1 MATRYL
7 TTSKAPPGCITFV
20 ILMVI
25 ALNLGTASSFSTVRG
40 NARDATPRFP
50 KKISSRCSS
59 SSHDNLDTHNHLFP
73 RHAMIP
79 NVERASFGI
88 YSAFRFMKTIRK
100 SIARAIAIFSFA
112 FIALGFNTRPAVART
127 KSNDT
132 TATKV
137 QVSGSSSSKKF
148 LKLIVT
154 AGAVA
159 AGAATANKVLGLNH
173 DSDNATSIDLSVQD
187 VVADGTD
194 TQIKIIEELSKPA
207 LVKKTYA
214 TKPNAPLVRDLDAKI
229 ERLKEQEKLALVHAA
244 EKERAEQAA
253 KDKAANQKQII
264 AEKIA
269 KSAEEEANRIS
280 ALEKERNERAMAE
293 EERTRVAAIN
303 NDRKERIAE
312 KESKVALSM
321 LHEDR
326 SHTLVQSSEPSHVD
340 ESRLLVENES
350 TKKQQMT
357 QEEALVLKEKYAAMG
372 LEDRAFNV
380 LVDLGM
386 VELHP
391 DPSLLEWRDSDDDNI
406 DSINIFL

>member
-1 MATRYL
+1 
-7 TTSKAPPGCITFV
+7 
-20 ILMVI
+20 
-25 ALNLGTASSFSTVRG
+25 
-40 NARDATPRFP
+40 
-50 KKISSRCSS
+50 
-59 SSHDNLDTHNHLFP
+59 
-73 RHAMIP
+73 
-79 NVERASFGI
+79 
-88 YSAFRFMKTIRK
+88 MKTIRK
-100 SIARAIAIFSFA
+100 SVARAIAIFSFA
-112 FIALGFNTRPAVART
+112 LIALGFNTQPAVART
-127 KSNDT
+127 KSNDS

-137 QVSGSSSSKKF
+137 QVSESSNSKKF
-148 LKLIVT
+148 LKFIVT

-159 AGAATANKVLGLNH
+159 AGAATANKVRGLNQ
-173 DSDNATSIDLSVQD
+173 DTDNETSIDLSVQD

-194 TQIKIIEELSKPA
+194 TQIKIIEELSKPPP
-207 LVKKTYA
+207 VKKTYA
-214 TKPNAPLVRDLDAKI
+214 TTPNAPLVKDLDAKI

-244 EKERAEQAA
+244 EKARAEQTA

-293 EERTRVAAIN
+293 EERNRIATMN
-303 NDRKERIAE
+303 NDRTERIVE
-312 KESKVALSM
+312 KESKVHFSM

-350 TKKQQMT
+350 TKKQSMT
-357 QEEALVLKEKYAAMG
+357 PEEALVLKEKYAAMG
-372 LEDRAFNV
+372 LEERAFNV